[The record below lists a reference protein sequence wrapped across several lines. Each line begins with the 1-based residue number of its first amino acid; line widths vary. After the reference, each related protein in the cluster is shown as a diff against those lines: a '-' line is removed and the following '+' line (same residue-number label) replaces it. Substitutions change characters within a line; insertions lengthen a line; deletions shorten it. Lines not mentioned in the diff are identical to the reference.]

1 MSYSK
6 HMRQPQKAFSPVKG
20 VAQVS
25 WKSMVLEKIGRAG
38 YGHWRILL
46 ESGCRS
52 MNIKGI

>member
-6 HMRQPQKAFSPVKG
+6 HMKQPQKAFSPVKG